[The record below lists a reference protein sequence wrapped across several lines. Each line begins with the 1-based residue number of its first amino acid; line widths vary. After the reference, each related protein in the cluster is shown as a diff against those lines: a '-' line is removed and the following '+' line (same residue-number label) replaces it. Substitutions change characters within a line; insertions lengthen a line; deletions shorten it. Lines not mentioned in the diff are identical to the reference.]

1 MTPQLGAR
9 YKLSAEQ
16 LRRYH
21 RDGYVVVPDVFPVDE
36 LEAIDQEIE
45 RLLRQP
51 GSQTDRVRRAF
62 IVSYQEATVSS
73 GNGQRW
79 RILRPAAPAA

>member
-21 RDGYVVVPDVFPVDE
+21 RDGYVVVPEVFPVDE
-36 LEAIDQEIE
+36 LEAIDEEIE

-51 GSQTDRVRRAF
+51 GSQTVRA
-62 IVSYQEATVSS
+62 
-73 GNGQRW
+73 G
-79 RILRPAAPAA
+79 RPAASTGWRGRATGWAVRRSWSTNRGSS